1 MEGASVTISTITGY
15 ATDALTWLLESATS
29 VFEFITSNP
38 LAMLYVGIGLAF
50 VGFAVVK
57 RVVGR

>member
-1 MEGASVTISTITGY
+1 MTISTITGY

-29 VFEFITSNP
+29 VFEFMTSNP

-57 RVVGR
+57 RVIGR